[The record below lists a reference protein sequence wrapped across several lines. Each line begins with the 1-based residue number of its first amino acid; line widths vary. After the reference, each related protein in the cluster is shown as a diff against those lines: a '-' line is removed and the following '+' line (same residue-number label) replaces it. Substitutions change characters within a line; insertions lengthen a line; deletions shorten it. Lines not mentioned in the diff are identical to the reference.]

1 MAVWQTGSYARY
13 NEDLNRLLRSC
24 AQRSACKI
32 FLVCRKDVKKP
43 MTGERQESREEEV
56 ARVRSYLASQSM
68 RRTNVQLVETLR
80 QAHQQ
85 FLAAVES
92 VPDDLVRA
100 TPADGEWSTLDVL
113 LHVCAIADFELAALS
128 AVLERGEK
136 PPDVRD
142 ALAPAPREATRE
154 KLLAS
159 LEHARE
165 RLYAVVLAAPPDA
178 HLDITWSHS
187 EFGAMHWREWLLFAR
202 VHTLDHARQVQ
213 AIVAA
218 LESKG
223 DISQ

>member
-1 MAVWQTGSYARY
+1 
-13 NEDLNRLLRSC
+13 
-24 AQRSACKI
+24 
-32 FLVCRKDVKKP
+32 

-56 ARVRSYLASQSM
+56 ARVRNYLASQSM
-68 RRTNVQLVETLR
+68 RRTNAQLVDTLR

-100 TPADGEWSTLDVL
+100 TPGDGEWSTLDVL
-113 LHVCAIADFELAALS
+113 LHVCSIAAFELTSLT
-128 AVLERGEK
+128 AVLERGER

-142 ALAPAPREATRE
+142 ALTPAPGEATRAD
-154 KLLAS
+154 LLAN
-159 LEHARE
+159 LEHSRE
-165 RLYAVVLAAPPDA
+165 QLYTLVLAAPPDA

-213 AIVAA
+213 AIGAA
-218 LESKG
+218 LVPKG